1 MDGIRG
7 PYRMALVCGA
17 LPLTIGIGILALW
30 LVTRWPWLMV
40 AGAYTILAGLAF
52 VVLGVI
58 ALARF
63 YWLARSSSLPRPRL
77 RRLLAAGA
85 CLLLVNC
92 PAAAGA
98 VYVAMAVTLLGGR
111 NADYVTAPIVSP
123 SGRYEVFATVELTDP
138 NDPHYVAVV
147 LHLRDAA
154 GNALDSHVTG
164 ASHVMKWAVGWMPTE
179 DVVIHQSSD
188 IGNRAFAV
196 REDRLVPLPRNGVD
210 WTDAMDERA
219 AELYELEY
227 GGPSDTR

>member
-1 MDGIRG
+1 
-7 PYRMALVCGA
+7 
-17 LPLTIGIGILALW
+17 
-30 LVTRWPWLMV
+30 
-40 AGAYTILAGLAF
+40 
-52 VVLGVI
+52 
-58 ALARF
+58 
-63 YWLARSSSLPRPRL
+63 
-77 RRLLAAGA
+77 
-85 CLLLVNC
+85 
-92 PAAAGA
+92 
-98 VYVAMAVTLLGGR
+98 

-123 SGRYEVFATVELTDP
+123 SGRYEVLATVELTDP
-138 NDPHYVAVV
+138 NAPDHFAVV

-154 GNALDSHVTG
+154 GNALDSHVTR

-179 DVVIHQSSD
+179 DIVIHQSSD